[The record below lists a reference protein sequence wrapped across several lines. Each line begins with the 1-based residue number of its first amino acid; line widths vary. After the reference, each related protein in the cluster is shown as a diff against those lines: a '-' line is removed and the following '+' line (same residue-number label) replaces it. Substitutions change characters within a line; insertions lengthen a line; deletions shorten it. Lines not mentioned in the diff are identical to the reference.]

1 MVVWVKTCNLKAQT
15 DFFTLSNDLLP
26 MEQVTEVPE
35 LHRRLTDWKG
45 EVDHLRGDME
55 SLNQRLVEIAGK
67 ANRQE
72 TLAQIEHFQNQFIC
86 QKEVADELFQ
96 ELKQTAKKLA
106 AGDGRA
112 PQKADSYNGL
122 ADRVNTF
129 NRLYKELKDEFH
141 QFISEA

>member
-1 MVVWVKTCNLKAQT
+1 
-15 DFFTLSNDLLP
+15 